1 MGALV
6 AALALGGWY
15 GHYWW
20 TAGRFLVSTDDAY
33 VGVHTATLAAKVP
46 GYVAAVKAEDN
57 AKVHAGDVVAML
69 DDGDYRIAVEAAR
82 ANIATQAAT
91 IERIGKQVIAQQAAV
106 AQAKAQLASANAAAT
121 RTDLE
126 LKRQQHSPTSSSPA
140 SRSWSRR
147 SPTAIR
153 RSPPCKAPLPPS
165 TLPTPMSTC

>member
-1 MGALV
+1 M
-6 AALALGGWY
+6 ALGGWY
-15 GHYWW
+15 GQYWW
-20 TAGRFLVSTDDAY
+20 TVGRFLVSTDDAY

-69 DDGDYRIAVEAAR
+69 DDGDYRIAVEAAH

-121 RTDLE
+121 ARRSRAE
-126 LKRQQHSPTSSSPA
+126 AAAGSSPTRRFA
-140 SRSWSRR
+140 SKQKLEQAQSDRDQARR
-147 SPTAIR
+147 R
-153 RSPPCKAPLPPS
+153 RARRRRPPS